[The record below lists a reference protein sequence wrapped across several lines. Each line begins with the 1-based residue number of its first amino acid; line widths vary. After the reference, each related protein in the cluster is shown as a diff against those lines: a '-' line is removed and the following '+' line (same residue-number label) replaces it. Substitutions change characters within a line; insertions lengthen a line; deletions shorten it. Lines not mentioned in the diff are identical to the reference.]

1 MSKEEAWECHIFLKS
16 FHGSEEQG
24 SGLNEGGA
32 EYCLTVKMDAEY
44 NPGLKHRDRQSFTLT
59 LTLTTCLWAMG
70 GRESPWGEQG
80 R

>member
-1 MSKEEAWECHIFLKS
+1 MSKEEAWEYHISLKS

-70 GRESPWGEQG
+70 GKRESL
-80 R
+80 